1 MNTATASW
9 KKNNMRKIV
18 MFTGI
23 CLFWG
28 VASAR
33 ADQVTLKNGDRLSG
47 AIVKADGKTLILKTD
62 YAGELTLKWPAVD
75 AFTTAEPVH
84 VALAGG
90 QEVRG
95 TVTGSAG
102 REEID
107 TEASGKKSASLD
119 TIVAIRNDAEE
130 TAYQAAERLRMHP
143 RLTDFWSSYFDAGIS
158 LTRGNADSLNVAL
171 QGKAIR
177 EAPRNKFTVHG
188 VYVEAKSTV
197 AGVTSTTANQSLADL
212 RDDISLTDRFFVFGS
227 SDFEHN
233 PIQLLNFRYIF
244 NAGAGYHVIKSVSTT
259 FDLFAGGSYKQ
270 DQFSTGLI
278 VKSVQAL
285 VGDELD
291 YKLNNRAGISERMT
305 FYPNLSQRGEY
316 FVTLDTTATTK
327 LYKWISWQLTFSDR
341 YLTNPV
347 PGTLKN
353 DLLLTTGLRMTFG
366 KAAAF

>member
-1 MNTATASW
+1 
-9 KKNNMRKIV
+9 MRKIV
-18 MFTGI
+18 VATGI
-23 CLFWG
+23 FLFLG

-62 YAGELTLKWPAVD
+62 YAGELTLKWSAVD

-90 QEVRG
+90 QEVQG
-95 TVTGSAG
+95 TVTGAAG

-107 TEASGKKSASLD
+107 TELSGKKSASLD
-119 TIVAIRNDAEE
+119 TVVAVRNDAEE
-130 TAYQAAERLRMHP
+130 AVYQIDQRLLTHP
-143 RLTDFWSSYFDAGIS
+143 RLTDFWSSYFNTGLS
-158 LTRGNADSLNVAL
+158 LTRGNADSLSVAV
-171 QGKAIR
+171 QGKAVR
-177 EAPRNKFTVHG
+177 EAPKNKFTVQG
-188 VYVEAKSTV
+188 AYVEAKSTV
-197 AGVTSTTANQSLADL
+197 ASVTSTTANQSLGEL
-212 RDDISLTDRFFVFGS
+212 RDDISLTEHFFVFAS

-233 PIQLLNFRYIF
+233 PIQFLNFRYF
-244 NAGAGYHVIKSVSTT
+244 VDAGAGYHVIKSMSTT

-291 YKLNNRAGISERMT
+291 YKLNARAGISERMT
-305 FYPNLSQRGEY
+305 FYPNLSQRGQY
-316 FVTLDTTATTK
+316 FVTLDSTATTK